1 MNPCQNIIAKRF
13 KFNSCVRNANQSVS
27 MFVAELRKLT
37 EYCEYGESLND
48 MLRERLVCGINHER
62 TQQCLKV

>member
-37 EYCEYGESLND
+37 EYCEYGESLYKWYVEGEIS
-48 MLRERLVCGINHER
+48 LWY
-62 TQQCLKV
+62 

>member
-1 MNPCQNIIAKRF
+1 
-13 KFNSCVRNANQSVS
+13 

-62 TQQCLKV
+62 TQQCLKVRH